1 MEQALYIYHFKNLHK
16 IVCVIVQVLINKKKY
31 REKKKSCDIWY
42 NKWSPVRFV
51 LQQTK
56 CPAYWR
62 NIFVA
67 CTFCMSHLSKYFIY
81 NEKIYMHIHVPQK
94 KKKIGQQHY
103 ISKSIILINF
113 KLFSTSKFLYEI
125 LMEI

>member
-56 CPAYWR
+56 YPAYLLIGGTFLWHAHFVCLISQ
-62 NIFVA
+62 NISFI
-67 CTFCMSHLSKYFIY
+67 MNKYTCIY
-81 NEKIYMHIHVPQK
+81 HK

-103 ISKSIILINF
+103 ISKSIIRINF
-113 KLFSTSKFLYEI
+113 KLFSTSKFLNEI

>member
-1 MEQALYIYHFKNLHK
+1 MKSSK
-16 IVCVIVQVLINKKKY
+16 ICVATNQVSSL
-31 REKKKSCDIWY
+31 S
-42 NKWSPVRFV
+42 
-51 LQQTK
+51 
-56 CPAYWR
+56 AYWR

-81 NEKIYMHIHVPQK
+81 NEKIYMHKPQK
-94 KKKIGQQHY
+94 KNKIGQQHY